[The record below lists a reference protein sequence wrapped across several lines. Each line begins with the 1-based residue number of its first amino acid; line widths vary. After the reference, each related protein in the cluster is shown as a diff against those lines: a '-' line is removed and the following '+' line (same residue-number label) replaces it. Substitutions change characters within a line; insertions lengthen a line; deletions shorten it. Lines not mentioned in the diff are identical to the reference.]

1 VAWARFDDRY
11 DDNRKVKRAW
21 RANRGSVGLHAMAI
35 TYSARHETDG
45 LIDVEWLIEKLPAAK
60 EREKMIAALV
70 DAGLFEPVDGE
81 VFRVHDYLEF
91 NPSAATFKLN
101 VSVTLPVSARKSPD
115 GFHAESTRSPNG
127 FHVGAT
133 QPRAGAPAEIA
144 RPVPSRPGTTEG
156 QA

>member
-1 VAWARFDDRY
+1 VSWARLDDRY

-21 RANRGSVGLHAMAI
+21 RTHPRAVGLHAMAI

-45 LIDVEWLIEKLPAAK
+45 LIDLDWLIEKVPAAR
-60 EREKMIAALV
+60 ERERVVRVLV
-70 DAGLFEPVDGE
+70 EAGLFEALDGE
-81 VFRVHDYLEF
+81 MFMVHDYLEF
-91 NPSAATFKLN
+91 NPSAADLQAKRERDA
-101 VSVTLPVSARKSPD
+101 ARKRAKSPD
-115 GFHAESTRSPNG
+115 GFHADSTRTPNG
-127 FHVGAT
+127 FHGGAT